1 MSHKNQEK
9 INKKTLIM
17 DVAEK
22 LFVEKGYAN
31 TTMTEI
37 AKKVQ
42 IAKGTLYLYFSS
54 KKDLYFTSVE
64 RALRTLQDIII
75 KNFDNCKN
83 GFEKVVS
90 MGKTY
95 VYFSLEYPNYY
106 KLILNYETLE
116 FNFDESDSHVKKAYE
131 KSEDIFKLLVSSIEE
146 GIKDGSIDKYLDPIK
161 ISMVL
166 WGEITG
172 LVQQINLRGSLY
184 KKWTNLMPIEI
195 YDYYIE
201 VTQKMLSS

>member
-1 MSHKNQEK
+1 MSHKNQAK

-64 RALRTLQDIII
+64 RALKTLQDIII

-95 VYFSLEYPNYY
+95 VYFSLEYLNYY

-146 GIKDGSIDKYLDPIK
+146 GIKDGSIDKYLDPVK

-184 KKWTNLMPIEI
+184 KKWTNLTPKEI